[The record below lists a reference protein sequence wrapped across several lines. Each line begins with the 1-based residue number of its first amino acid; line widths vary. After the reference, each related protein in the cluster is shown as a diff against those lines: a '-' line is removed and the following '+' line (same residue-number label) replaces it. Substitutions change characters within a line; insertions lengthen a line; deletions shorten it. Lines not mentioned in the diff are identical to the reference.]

1 MSQCPGCANPS
12 GGLLIAGC
20 MECLKRDIAR
30 GPHFQ
35 ASMRAGKLTPAY
47 REQLAAVDPDP
58 VKANAEVK
66 AAAKTVL
73 IGAVR
78 A

>member
-1 MSQCPGCANPS
+1 MRCDGCANPS
-12 GGLLIAGC
+12 GGMVIRGCRCRLL
-20 MECLKRDIAR
+20 RDIAR

-47 REQLAAVDPDP
+47 CAQLAAVDPDP

-66 AAAKTVL
+66 AAAKTVFM
-73 IGAVR
+73 GAVR